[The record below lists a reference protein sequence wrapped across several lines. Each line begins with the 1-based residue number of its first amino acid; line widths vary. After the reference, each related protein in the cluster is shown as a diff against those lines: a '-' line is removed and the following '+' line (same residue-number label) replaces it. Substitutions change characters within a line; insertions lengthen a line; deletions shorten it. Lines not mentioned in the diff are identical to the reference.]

1 MFNPNQQPQNVQNI
15 TTPYPNCPILDPS
28 GKTSLAWEQFFR
40 RLHLR
45 TGNAIGVNSS
55 EIKETAE
62 AGLQTAIDA
71 KAIADI
77 CLGSLFILDENLNKS
92 NLSIQGIYSGVLNNQ
107 ALILAILSQL
117 GETLSIL
124 QSDIQTLKNEIEEM
138 KGNTNGV

>member
-40 RLHLR
+40 RLHL
-45 TGNAIGVNSS
+45 NST

-77 CLGSLFILDENLNKS
+77 CLGSLFVLDDNLNKS
-92 NLSIQGIYSGVLNNQ
+92 NLTLNGIYSGVLNNQ
-107 ALILAILSQL
+107 ALVLAILSQL
-117 GETLSIL
+117 GETLSII
-124 QSDIQTLKNEIEEM
+124 QSDIQTLKNEIAEL
-138 KGNTNGV
+138 KGNTNGI